1 MTIAE
6 MALPLGVKDELTA
19 KVPRRRTPK
28 KAKAIGSLSPSK
40 SGLNDNSHIPLT
52 RASFPNSTNQTKI
65 ENPTPDQPGST
76 PEQSIHPS
84 MPPERQALAVKS
96 AIAPAAL
103 ATAMGVENQIGV
115 AGYRVFLDEL
125 IRESGNPSDS
135 VENMLLEQIAMCHL
149 LSMRL
154 QAKASQ
160 AEGTEAID
168 LYLSGAA
175 RLSAEF
181 RKTALALKE
190 YRKK

>member
-1 MTIAE
+1 MPIPE
-6 MALPLGVKDELTA
+6 MALPLGDKEELTA
-19 KVPRRRTPK
+19 KVPRRRIPK

-40 SGLNDNSHIPLT
+40 SGLDVNPHIPLT

-76 PEQSIHPS
+76 LEQSIHPS

-96 AIAPAAL
+96 AVAPAAL
-103 ATAMGVENQIGV
+103 ATALGMENQIGV
-115 AGYRVFLDEL
+115 TGCRVFLDDL
-125 IRESGNPSDS
+125 IRESGCPSDP
-135 VENMLLEQIAMCHL
+135 VEILLLEQIAMCHL

-154 QAKASQ
+154 QSQASQ
-160 AEGTEAID
+160 AQGTEAIE
-168 LYLSGAA
+168 LYLAGAA